1 MIGFIKGALVEK
13 GLGDVLI
20 DVQGVGYEIQVPM
33 STLFQLPE
41 LNASVQLYTHL
52 SIRDDAHVLFGFHS
66 QEDRGV
72 FRQLI
77 KVSGVGPRMG
87 LAILSGMDSRDL
99 IRVIQTNDLNSL
111 VKVPGVGK
119 KTAERLLIELR
130 DKLKGH
136 VSQSQLPNVSPVMQA
151 HSVRQDAESALVSL
165 GYKPNDASK
174 MVQAVIQPDMSSDL
188 IIRNALKSMVS
199 K

>member
-1 MIGFIKGALVEK
+1 MIGFIKGTLVEK

-33 STLFQLPE
+33 STLFQLPD
-41 LNASVQLYTHL
+41 LQANVQLFTHL

-66 QEDRGV
+66 HQDRSL

-77 KVSGVGPRMG
+77 KVSGVGPKMG
-87 LAILSGMDSRDL
+87 LAILSGMDSSDL
-99 IRVIQTNDLNSL
+99 IRVIHSNDLNSL

-130 DKLKGH
+130 DRLKGY
-136 VSQSQLPNVSPVMQA
+136 VSQTQPHSVSTVASA
-151 HSVRQDAESALVSL
+151 HSVRQDAESALVAL
-165 GYKPNDASK
+165 GYKPNDAVK
-174 MVQAVIQPDMSSDL
+174 MVQGVIQPDMTSDVV
-188 IIRNALKSMVS
+188 IRHALKSMVS

>member
-1 MIGFIKGALVEK
+1 MIGYVKGTLVEK
-13 GLGDVLI
+13 GLAEVTI
-20 DVQGVGYEIQVPM
+20 DVQGIGYNIQVPM

-41 LNASVQLYTHL
+41 LNVSVKLFTHL

-66 QEDRGV
+66 LQDRRL

-77 KVSGVGPRMG
+77 KVSGVGPKMG
-87 LAILSGMDSRDL
+87 LAILSGMDSSDL
-99 IRVIQTNDLNSL
+99 IRVVQNNDLNSL

-130 DKLKGH
+130 DKLKNDNPQP
-136 VSQSQLPNVSPVMQA
+136 SATNALPFESVA
-151 HSVRQDAESALVSL
+151 SVRQDAESALVAL
-165 GYKPNDASK
+165 GYKPTVATQ
-174 MVQAVIQPDMSSDL
+174 MVQQVYQPDMTSDL
-188 IIRNALKSMVS
+188 IIRNALRSMVS

>member
-1 MIGFIKGALVEK
+1 MIGFIKGTLVEK

-33 STLFQLPE
+33 STLFQLPD
-41 LNASVQLYTHL
+41 LQANVQLFTHL

-66 QEDRGV
+66 HQDRSL

-77 KVSGVGPRMG
+77 KVSGVGPKMG
-87 LAILSGMDSRDL
+87 LAILSGMDSSDL
-99 IRVIQTNDLNSL
+99 IRVIHSNDLNSL

-130 DKLKGH
+130 DRLKGY
-136 VSQSQLPNVSPVMQA
+136 VSQTQPHSVSTAASA
-151 HSVRQDAESALVSL
+151 HSVRQDAESALVAL
-165 GYKPNDASK
+165 GYKPNDAVK
-174 MVQAVIQPDMSSDL
+174 MVQGVIQPDMTSDVV
-188 IIRNALKSMVS
+188 IRHALKSMVS